1 MGNGSPARKQS
12 TIFGFGA
19 ALLITGLALI
29 IRWPLHPWLD
39 GGRPYLTL
47 FGGVALVAW
56 LARWRAAVFAAI
68 CGYVAANYF
77 LVIPGGA
84 FGLNARTVIEFII
97 YSASIGLVIMFAEL
111 MLRARDRETEQKNL
125 IRVTLAS
132 IGDAVI
138 TTDFDGR
145 VTFLNPE
152 AEHLTG
158 WNLSEASG
166 RPLSEI
172 FRIINERTLQPME
185 DPIGVVFRTGGV
197 VGLANHTVLISRS
210 GERRPIDDSAAPIR
224 HPDGS
229 ITGAVLVFRDVTSQ
243 RKAEEAS
250 ARLAAIIQ
258 DSGDAIL
265 TKTTDGIIQTWN
277 PSAERL
283 FGYRVE
289 EVVGKP
295 VTVLF
300 PPDRLHEEDH
310 ILELLRNGQPC
321 ERFET
326 VRVAKDGRRIPVLVS
341 ISPLKN
347 AEGEVIGASKIV
359 HDISELV
366 AARSELTREKE
377 LLATTLA
384 SIGDGVIVTDPHGQ
398 VTFLNS
404 EAEHLTGWT
413 NAEAK
418 GRNLRDIFVIVN
430 EETRQAV
437 ENPVD
442 KVLRLGSVVGL
453 ANHTVLIAK
462 DGREIPIDDS
472 GAPIRTTEGVLF
484 GVVLVFRDFS
494 EHKKATMALEQA
506 KVEAEKA
513 NHAKD
518 QFLAMLSHELRTP
531 LTPVLMA
538 ATSLESDSRID
549 PEVREEL
556 AVMRRNIELEARL
569 IDDLLDLT
577 RIEHGKFDL
586 RAEPVDIHAAIEHAL
601 GISAS
606 DLNAKSLKVTKRF
619 EAAEHF
625 CRGDA
630 ARLHE
635 VFWNILRN
643 AVKFTPSHG
652 HIDILTRNTEGRRLI
667 VEFHDTGIG
676 IEPEMQSRIF
686 GVFEQG
692 APEVRS
698 RFGGLG
704 LGLAISKRIIDL
716 HDGSIEV
723 HSPGRNQG
731 STFTVSLT
739 ALDRSAVELPGRPP
753 VRKLSRHA
761 RILVV
766 EDHRDT
772 AKVMRRI
779 LEADGCAVDD
789 CSTIAEA
796 QRLASSKE
804 LDLVICDIGL
814 PDGSGLE
821 LMRYLRDHYQL
832 KGIALSG
839 FGTQQDVAASK
850 AAGFSMHLVKPVD
863 LMELRT
869 GIAELIS
876 PSSTEIAPA

>member
-1 MGNGSPARKQS
+1 
-12 TIFGFGA
+12 
-19 ALLITGLALI
+19 
-29 IRWPLHPWLD
+29 
-39 GGRPYLTL
+39 
-47 FGGVALVAW
+47 
-56 LARWRAAVFAAI
+56 
-68 CGYVAANYF
+68 
-77 LVIPGGA
+77 
-84 FGLNARTVIEFII
+84 
-97 YSASIGLVIMFAEL
+97 
-111 MLRARDRETEQKNL
+111 
-125 IRVTLAS
+125 
-132 IGDAVI
+132 
-138 TTDFDGR
+138 
-145 VTFLNPE
+145 
-152 AEHLTG
+152 
-158 WNLSEASG
+158 
-166 RPLSEI
+166 
-172 FRIINERTLQPME
+172 
-185 DPIGVVFRTGGV
+185 
-197 VGLANHTVLISRS
+197 
-210 GERRPIDDSAAPIR
+210 
-224 HPDGS
+224 
-229 ITGAVLVFRDVTSQ
+229 
-243 RKAEEAS
+243 
-250 ARLAAIIQ
+250 
-258 DSGDAIL
+258 
-265 TKTTDGIIQTWN
+265 
-277 PSAERL
+277 
-283 FGYRVE
+283 
-289 EVVGKP
+289 
-295 VTVLF
+295 
-300 PPDRLHEEDH
+300 LHEEDH

-484 GVVLVFRDFS
+484 GVVLVFRDFT

-506 KVEAEKA
+506 KLEAEKA

-606 DLNAKSLKVTKRF
+606 DLNA
-619 EAAEHF
+619 
-625 CRGDA
+625 
-630 ARLHE
+630 
-635 VFWNILRN
+635 
-643 AVKFTPSHG
+643 
-652 HIDILTRNTEGRRLI
+652 
-667 VEFHDTGIG
+667 
-676 IEPEMQSRIF
+676 
-686 GVFEQG
+686 
-692 APEVRS
+692 
-698 RFGGLG
+698 
-704 LGLAISKRIIDL
+704 
-716 HDGSIEV
+716 
-723 HSPGRNQG
+723 
-731 STFTVSLT
+731 
-739 ALDRSAVELPGRPP
+739 
-753 VRKLSRHA
+753 
-761 RILVV
+761 
-766 EDHRDT
+766 
-772 AKVMRRI
+772 
-779 LEADGCAVDD
+779 
-789 CSTIAEA
+789 
-796 QRLASSKE
+796 
-804 LDLVICDIGL
+804 
-814 PDGSGLE
+814 
-821 LMRYLRDHYQL
+821 
-832 KGIALSG
+832 
-839 FGTQQDVAASK
+839 
-850 AAGFSMHLVKPVD
+850 
-863 LMELRT
+863 
-869 GIAELIS
+869 
-876 PSSTEIAPA
+876 

>member
-1 MGNGSPARKQS
+1 M
-12 TIFGFGA
+12 
-19 ALLITGLALI
+19 
-29 IRWPLHPWLD
+29 
-39 GGRPYLTL
+39 
-47 FGGVALVAW
+47 
-56 LARWRAAVFAAI
+56 
-68 CGYVAANYF
+68 
-77 LVIPGGA
+77 
-84 FGLNARTVIEFII
+84 
-97 YSASIGLVIMFAEL
+97 
-111 MLRARDRETEQKNL
+111 
-125 IRVTLAS
+125 
-132 IGDAVI
+132 
-138 TTDFDGR
+138 
-145 VTFLNPE
+145 
-152 AEHLTG
+152 
-158 WNLSEASG
+158 
-166 RPLSEI
+166 
-172 FRIINERTLQPME
+172 
-185 DPIGVVFRTGGV
+185 
-197 VGLANHTVLISRS
+197 
-210 GERRPIDDSAAPIR
+210 
-224 HPDGS
+224 
-229 ITGAVLVFRDVTSQ
+229 
-243 RKAEEAS
+243 
-250 ARLAAIIQ
+250 
-258 DSGDAIL
+258 
-265 TKTTDGIIQTWN
+265 
-277 PSAERL
+277 
-283 FGYRVE
+283 
-289 EVVGKP
+289 
-295 VTVLF
+295 
-300 PPDRLHEEDH
+300 
-310 ILELLRNGQPC
+310 
-321 ERFET
+321 
-326 VRVAKDGRRIPVLVS
+326 
-341 ISPLKN
+341 
-347 AEGEVIGASKIV
+347 
-359 HDISELV
+359 
-366 AARSELTREKE
+366 
-377 LLATTLA
+377 
-384 SIGDGVIVTDPHGQ
+384 
-398 VTFLNS
+398 
-404 EAEHLTGWT
+404 
-413 NAEAK
+413 
-418 GRNLRDIFVIVN
+418 
-430 EETRQAV
+430 
-437 ENPVD
+437 
-442 KVLRLGSVVGL
+442 
-453 ANHTVLIAK
+453 
-462 DGREIPIDDS
+462 
-472 GAPIRTTEGVLF
+472 
-484 GVVLVFRDFS
+484 
-494 EHKKATMALEQA
+494 
-506 KVEAEKA
+506 
-513 NHAKD
+513 
-518 QFLAMLSHELRTP
+518 
-531 LTPVLMA
+531 
-538 ATSLESDSRID
+538 
-549 PEVREEL
+549 
-556 AVMRRNIELEARL
+556 
-569 IDDLLDLT
+569 
-577 RIEHGKFDL
+577 
-586 RAEPVDIHAAIEHAL
+586 
-601 GISAS
+601 
-606 DLNAKSLKVTKRF
+606 TKRF

-652 HIDILTRNTEGRRLI
+652 QIDILTRNTEGRRLI